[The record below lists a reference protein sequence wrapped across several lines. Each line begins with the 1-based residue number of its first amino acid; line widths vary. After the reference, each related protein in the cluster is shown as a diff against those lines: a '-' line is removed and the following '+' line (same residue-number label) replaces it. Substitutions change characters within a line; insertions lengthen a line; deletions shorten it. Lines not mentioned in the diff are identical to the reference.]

1 MQEEKFAQHLED
13 SVSRIVKETQAFFTN
28 KLKQETISMMGTLAQ
43 ENRNLKQ
50 RLIMLTRENDVL
62 KKNGTQASTVT
73 SAVVDDKIS
82 KENKELKE
90 KIEYLLRENE
100 NLKKLST
107 TVVSSDGSAPNKFIQ
122 LLIWSL
128 IEGTLQSS
136 KLLGL
141 EDTVRFL
148 WNNIPGD
155 NWKDKM
161 EFMEGKDSVRVVKTT
176 DYGDILALKNCPLSD
191 IKDIPGW
198 TEQSKKLAEKF
209 SRLSKSGGCVSP
221 KCILHQMIRTIA
233 NAINIGCSSGDEVA
247 IKEENAKI
255 CGLTGEEA
263 RELIKG
269 NACLYSLKK

>member
-13 SVSRIVKETQAFFTN
+13 SVSRIVKDTQTFFTN
-28 KLKQETISMMGTLAQ
+28 KLKQETIAMMGTLAQ

-50 RLIMLTRENDVL
+50 RLIMLTRENENL
-62 KKNGTQASTVT
+62 KKTGKSGT
-73 SAVVDDKIS
+73 SAPTVVDDS
-82 KENKELKE
+82 VLKENKELKE
-90 KIEYLLRENE
+90 KIESLLKENE
-100 NLKKLST
+100 SIIKASPV
-107 TVVSSDGSAPNKFIQ
+107 VVSSEGSAPNKFIQ

-155 NWKDKM
+155 NWKEKM
-161 EFMEGKDSVRVVKTT
+161 EFMEGKDSIHVVKTT
-176 DYGDILALKNCPLSD
+176 DYGDILALKSCPLSD
-191 IKDIPGW
+191 LKDIPGW

-209 SRLSKSGGCVSP
+209 SRLPRSGGCLSP

-233 NAINIGCSSGDEVA
+233 NAINIGCSSGDEIA
-247 IKEENAKI
+247 IKEDNAKI
-255 CGLTGEEA
+255 CGLTVEEA
-263 RELIKG
+263 RELIKD
-269 NACLYSLKK
+269 NACLYCLKK